1 MKILLAVDGSDYTK
15 RMTEYLASHAW
26 LVSGNAFT
34 VLTTVLPVPHRAA
47 AFVGTETVKLYYT
60 DDARLVLD
68 PVRDFLQSHGVQ
80 AEYVYKVGHPAQEIA
95 RYAEENGFD
104 LVMMGSHGHGL
115 VKNLVMGSVATKVLA
130 QCKVPLLLV
139 R

>member
-1 MKILLAVDGSDYTK
+1 MKILLAVDGSSFTH

-26 LVSGNAFT
+26 LTSGNEFT
-34 VLTTVLPVPHRAA
+34 AITTVLPVPHRAA
-47 AFVGTETVKLYYT
+47 AFVGMETVRLYYA
-60 DDARLVLD
+60 DDAKLVLD
-68 PVRDFLQSHGVQ
+68 PVREFLQSKGVE
-80 AEYVYKVGHPAQEIA
+80 AEYVHKVGHPAEEIA
-95 RYAEENGFD
+95 RYAEEHGFD
-104 LVMMGSHGHGL
+104 LIMMGSHGHSL